1 MILALAASLA
11 LQVQPV
17 DISDALKTL
26 RDKNDLPGLVALA
39 VQGDRVAAQ
48 GAAGVRKR
56 GADAPITVE
65 DRVHIGSCTKSMTAT
80 LIAILVG
87 QQKLAW
93 TTTVGEA
100 FPRLKESMH
109 PDWRGVTL
117 EQLLTHRGGAPAN
130 LDADG
135 LWGRLWSHKG
145 SPTEQR
151 LALVE
156 GVVRRK
162 PETKPG
168 GQYTYSNAGFAVA
181 GAIAESAMGE
191 PWENLM
197 EGRIFKPLG
206 MASAGFGPP
215 GSKDSLDQPRGH
227 DGEGRP
233 VEPGPGADN
242 PTAIGPAGTVHCS
255 LGDWAKY
262 AFVHARMDANGSKM
276 APRGAEGFLKFLKPA
291 AFEKLHTPAS
301 GGEPRYAMGWIVA
314 DRDWADGPV
323 LTHAGSNTMWFA
335 VVWLAPKR
343 DLALLAATNQAGD
356 KAAAA
361 CDAAIVELLR
371 AVQKK

>member
-1 MILALAASLA
+1 MILVLTVCLTFQA
-11 LQVQPV
+11 QPV
-17 DISDALKTL
+17 DISDALKGL

-56 GADAPITVE
+56 GADAAMTIN
-65 DRVHIGSCTKSMTAT
+65 DRVHLGSCTKSMTAT
-80 LIAILVG
+80 LIAILVAEK
-87 QQKLAW
+87 KLAW
-93 TTTVGEA
+93 TTTVGDA

-135 LWGRLWSHKG
+135 LWGRLWNHKG

-151 LALVE
+151 LALVDV
-156 GVVRRK
+156 VVRRK
-162 PETKPG
+162 PDTKPG
-168 GQYTYSNAGFAVA
+168 GKYIYSNAGFAIA
-181 GAIAESAMGE
+181 GAIAETTMRE
-191 PWENLM
+191 PWESLM
-197 EGRIFKPLG
+197 QERIFKPLG
-206 MASAGFGPP
+206 MSSAGFGPP

-227 DGEGRP
+227 DAEGRP

-242 PTAIGPAGTVHCS
+242 PAAIGPAGTVHCS

-262 AFVHARMDANGSKM
+262 AFVHARMDANGSKKP
-276 APRGAEGFLKFLKPA
+276 PRGAEGFLKALKPP
-291 AFEKLHTPAS
+291 AFEKLHAPP
-301 GGEPRYAMGWIVA
+301 GIGEPRYAMGWIVA

-335 VVWLAPKR
+335 VVWLAPKK

-361 CDAAIVELLR
+361 CDAAVVELLQ

>member
-1 MILALAASLA
+1 MILVLATWLA

-17 DISDALKTL
+17 DISDALKTI
-26 RDKNDLPGLVALA
+26 RDKNDLPGLVTLA
-39 VQGDRVAAQ
+39 VQNDRVAAQ
-48 GAAGVRKR
+48 GAAGVRKQ
-56 GADAPITVE
+56 GADAAITIN
-65 DRVHIGSCTKSMTAT
+65 DQVHLGSCTKSMTAT
-80 LIAILVG
+80 LVGILVAEK
-87 QQKLAW
+87 KLAW
-93 TTTVGEA
+93 TTTVADA
-100 FPRLKESMH
+100 FPSLKESMH
-109 PDWRGVTL
+109 PEWRGVTL

-145 SPTEQR
+145 SPPEQR

-168 GQYTYSNAGFAVA
+168 GKYIYSNAGFAIA
-181 GAIAESAMGE
+181 GAIAEATMGE
-191 PWENLM
+191 SWETLM
-197 EGRIFKPLG
+197 RKRIFDPLG
-206 MASAGFGPP
+206 MATAGFGAP
-215 GSKDSLDQPRGH
+215 GSRDSLDQPRGH
-227 DGEGRP
+227 DAQGRP
-233 VEPGPGADN
+233 IEPGPGSDN
-242 PTAIGPAGTVHCS
+242 PASIGPAGTVHCS

-262 AFVHARMDANGSKM
+262 AFVHTRMHASGSKK
-276 APRGAEGFLKFLKPA
+276 APRGAEGFLKLKPP
-291 AFEKLHTPAS
+291 AFEKLHMAP
-301 GGEPRYAMGWIVA
+301 GLGEPRYAMGWILA

-335 VVWLAPKR
+335 VVWLAPKK

-361 CDAAIVELLR
+361 CDAAIVELLN